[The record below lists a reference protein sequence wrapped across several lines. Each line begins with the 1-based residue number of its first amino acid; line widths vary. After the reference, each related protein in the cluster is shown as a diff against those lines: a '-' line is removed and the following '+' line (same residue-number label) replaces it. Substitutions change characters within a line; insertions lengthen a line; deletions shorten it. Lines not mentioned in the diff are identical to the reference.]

1 MIATSLGF
9 RRGSIL
15 CRDSIGI
22 VSSSPALSARLDNL
36 GTLGASIHSGLFDRP
51 SLTAASSHV
60 TLGVPARREFNAGFE
75 PSAGVVNLATSG
87 YLGFGNDTRVKA
99 AAHAALDRFGTH
111 TGGCR
116 LLSGTTD
123 LHFELE
129 ERLAHFLNAE
139 AVVTYSS
146 GYVTNVS
153 VIPALFGP
161 GDLVILDRHAHRS
174 LYDGAILSRATLRR
188 FAHNNLDHLE
198 RILRRTSS
206 VRRRLIAVD
215 GVYSMEGTIAPVP
228 ELVRLAQGY
237 GAFLLVDEAHAIGVL
252 GENGRGI
259 VSHFRL
265 PADAIDIRIGT
276 MSKALAASGGFAAVR
291 SEVSALLRYGSAGRV
306 FSAGM
311 TPADTAAALASVEIV
326 QQEPHHVDRLR
337 RNVRRLRTG
346 LAARGIEV
354 LGDQTAIVPVP
365 VNDQLRTLEAASTL
379 LRLGFFV
386 NPVIAPG
393 VPVGTERLRC
403 LVSALHDP
411 SDLDAAADA
420 IAESLNGNSEVEAA
434 VADRSAAAV

>member
-1 MIATSLGF
+1 MIAKSFTV
-9 RRGSIL
+9 RRGSMQGPEAI
-15 CRDSIGI
+15 DVI
-22 VSSSPALSARLDNL
+22 SSSPGLSARFADLNAL
-36 GTLGASIHSGLFDRP
+36 GTSIHSGLFDRP
-51 SLTAASSHV
+51 SLSAASSHV
-60 TLGVPARREFNAGFE
+60 TLGVPARREFNVGFE

-87 YLGFGNDTRVKA
+87 YLGLGNDSRVKA
-99 AAHAALDRFGTH
+99 AAHAALERFGTH

-116 LLSGTTD
+116 LLSGTTN

-129 ERLAHFLNAE
+129 ERLAHFLNSE

-161 GDLVILDRHAHRS
+161 RDLVILDRHAHRS
-174 LYDGAILSRATLRR
+174 LYDGAILSRATMKR

-198 RILRRTSS
+198 RILRRTSD

-215 GVYSMEGTIAPVP
+215 GVYSMEGTVAPIP
-228 ELVRLAQGY
+228 ELVRLARAH

-259 VSHFRL
+259 LSHFGL

-276 MSKALAASGGFAAVR
+276 MSKAFAASGGFAAVR
-291 SEVSALLRYGSAGRV
+291 SEVGALLRYGSAGRV

-311 TPADTAAALASVEIV
+311 TPADTAAALASVEIMHH
-326 QQEPHHVDRLR
+326 EPHHVDRLR
-337 RNVRRLRTG
+337 LNARRFRTG

-354 LGDQTAIVPVP
+354 IGDQTAIVPVP

-420 IAESLNGNSEVEAA
+420 IAESLNGDSA
-434 VADRSAAAV
+434 VAARSAAAV